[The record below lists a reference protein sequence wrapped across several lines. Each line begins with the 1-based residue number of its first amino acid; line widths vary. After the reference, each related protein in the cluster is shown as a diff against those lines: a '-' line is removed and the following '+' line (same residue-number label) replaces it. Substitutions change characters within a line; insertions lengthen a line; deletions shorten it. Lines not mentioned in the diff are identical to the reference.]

1 MAVKENSICFQY
13 LLIFM
18 ACFGTSLAA
27 GRLCKFA
34 EKFPGVGGSCY
45 KGSRNDDTTKQSTN
59 SLPDT
64 TVSPFETTTQ
74 SKTSPPIST
83 LSSLPDTTVSSVE
96 TTTQSTTLPPI
107 STLSSLPDTAVSSV
121 ETTTQSITSPPI
133 NTLSSLPDTTV
144 SSVET
149 TTQSTTSPPIST
161 LSSLP
166 DTTVVSVE
174 TTAQST
180 TSPPVE
186 SSSQSIDTTRLS
198 TPTVC
203 LRGQLRC
210 YNDDNEMF
218 CAAPENCTCQMTS
231 VNASISAGGFYVNPD
246 CTRRAHCING
256 NVTWDDVYS
265 CSPNALCEEQNNVR
279 QCYCKTGYH
288 GDGNVCVLTDCQ
300 DVYTAGINASGIYTI
315 KPTGWPGSPFPVY
328 CNMADGGGWTVF
340 QRRVNGSVDFYR
352 NWTSY
357 KEGFGQIVHEFWMGN
372 DKLYYITNQDNY
384 QIRIDLVDREGTP
397 YFAEYD
403 LFRINDENDKYRL
416 SAVGTYSGTAGT
428 STDKENAL
436 KYQFNSF
443 FSTYDQDNDMDTR
456 HCAVLLQGAW
466 WHYKCCTSNLNGNYF
481 ASVIPSTTHC
491 CGKKS
496 SICWNK
502 LPGPDHNIKY
512 SEMKIRPVRD

>member
-1 MAVKENSICFQY
+1 MIVIGN
-13 LLIFM
+13 
-18 ACFGTSLAA
+18 LARIYQ
-27 GRLCKFA
+27 GLCKFA

-45 KGSRNDDTTKQSTN
+45 KGPTNDDTTKQSTN
-59 SLPDT
+59 SLSGT
-64 TVSPFETTTQ
+64 TVSPVETTTQ
-74 SKTSPPIST
+74 SATSPPIST

-96 TTTQSTTLPPI
+96 TTTQSTT
-107 STLSSLPDTAVSSV
+107 
-121 ETTTQSITSPPI
+121 SPPI

-149 TTQSTTSPPIST
+149 TVLSTTSPPIST

-166 DTTVVSVE
+166 DTTVSSVE
-174 TTAQST
+174 TTVLSTTSPPISTLSSLPDTTVSSVETTKQST

-186 SSSQSIDTTRLS
+186 SSSQSIDTTLLS
-198 TPTVC
+198 TPTAC
-203 LRGQLRC
+203 LLGQLRC
-210 YNDDNEMF
+210 YNDDNEMV

-246 CTRRAHCING
+246 CTRMAHCING
-256 NVTWDDVYS
+256 SVTWDDVYS
-265 CSPNALCEEQNNVR
+265 CSPNAQCEKQGNVH
-279 QCYCKTGYH
+279 QCYCTAGYY
-288 GDGNVCVLTDCQ
+288 GDGKTCLQVTNCQ
-300 DVYTAGINASGIYTI
+300 DVYTAGINESGIYTI

-357 KEGFGQIVHEFWMGN
+357 KEGFGQIVHEFWLGN
-372 DKLYYITNQDNY
+372 DKLYYITNQENY

-397 YFAEYD
+397 HFAEYD
-403 LFRINDENDKYRL
+403 SFRINDENDKYRL
-416 SAVGTYSGTAGT
+416 SAVGTYSGTAEVRNT
-428 STDKENAL
+428 RYNENAL

-443 FSTYDQDNDMDTR
+443 FSTYDQDNDKNTR
-456 HCAVLLQGAW
+456 HCTVVLQGAW
-466 WHYKCCTSNLNGNYF
+466 WHNECCRSNLNGNYF
-481 ASVIPSTTHC
+481 ASVIPSTTGC
-491 CGKKS
+491 CGGHS

-512 SEMKIRPVRD
+512 TEMKIRPVRD

>member
-1 MAVKENSICFQY
+1 MNETKYFRL
-13 LLIFM
+13 LLIM
-18 ACFGTSLAA
+18 MILCDVGQS

-45 KGSRNDDTTKQSTN
+45 KGSTNDDTTKQGTN

-64 TVSPFETTTQ
+64 TVSPVETTTQ

-96 TTTQSTTLPPI
+96 K
-107 STLSSLPDTAVSSV
+107 
-121 ETTTQSITSPPI
+121 TTQSITSPPI
-133 NTLSSLPDTTV
+133 NTLSSLPDTTVYPVETTTQSTTSPPISTLSSLPDTTV

-166 DTTVVSVE
+166 DTTVSSVE

-210 YNDDNEMF
+210 YNDDNEMV

-288 GDGNVCVLTDCQ
+288 GDGNVCVLTNCQ
-300 DVYTAGINASGIYTI
+300 DVYTAGINESGIYTI

-357 KEGFGQIVHEFWMGN
+357 KEGFGQIFHEFWLGN

-403 LFRINDENDKYRL
+403 SFRINDENDKYRL
-416 SAVGTYSGTAGT
+416 SAVGTYSGTT
-428 STDKENAL
+428 EVRDTVYKENAL
-436 KYQFNSF
+436 KFQFNSF
-443 FSTYDQDNDMDTR
+443 FSTYDQDNDNSPR
-456 HCAVLLQGAW
+456 HCALDRQGAW
-466 WHYKCCTSNLNGNYF
+466 WHSKCCRSNLNGNYF
-481 ASVIPSTTHC
+481 ASVVPSTTYC
-491 CGKKS
+491 CGEQS
-496 SICWNK
+496 SICWNN

>member
-1 MAVKENSICFQY
+1 MAVKENSICFQH

-18 ACFGTSLAA
+18 ACFGSSLAT
-27 GRLCKFA
+27 GRLCEFA

-45 KGSRNDDTTKQSTN
+45 KGPTNDDTTKQSTN
-59 SLPDT
+59 SLSGT
-64 TVSPFETTTQ
+64 TVSPVETTTQ
-74 SKTSPPIST
+74 STTSPPIST

-96 TTTQSTTLPPI
+96 TTTQSTT
-107 STLSSLPDTAVSSV
+107 
-121 ETTTQSITSPPI
+121 
-133 NTLSSLPDTTV
+133 
-144 SSVET
+144 
-149 TTQSTTSPPIST
+149 
-161 LSSLP
+161 
-166 DTTVVSVE
+166 
-174 TTAQST
+174 
-180 TSPPVE
+180 SPPVE
-186 SSSQSIDTTRLS
+186 SSSHSIDTTRLS

-210 YNDDNEMF
+210 YNDDNEMV

-246 CTRRAHCING
+246 CTRMAHCING

-265 CSPNALCEEQNNVR
+265 CSLNALCEEQNNVR
-279 QCYCKTGYH
+279 QCYCKAGYH
-288 GDGNVCVLTDCQ
+288 GDGKTCLQLTNCQ
-300 DVYTAGINASGIYTI
+300 DVYTAGINESGIYII
-315 KPTGWPGSPFPVY
+315 KPTNWPGSPFPVY

-428 STDKENAL
+428 STEEKNGL
-436 KYQFNSF
+436 GHHFRSS
-443 FSTYDQDNDMDTR
+443 FSTYDQDNDMITG
-456 HCAVLLQGAW
+456 HCAIIKQGAW
-466 WHYKCCTSNLNGNYF
+466 WFNDCCVSNLNSIYSAG
-481 ASVIPSTTHC
+481 VVESTRRC
-491 CGKKS
+491 CGGDVV
-496 SICWNK
+496 SICWNN

-512 SEMKIRPVRD
+512 TEMKIRPVQV

>member
-1 MAVKENSICFQY
+1 MYHVNESELCDF
-13 LLIFM
+13 
-18 ACFGTSLAA
+18 AA
-27 GRLCKFA
+27 KFPCKGKHCLSYQEEGLCKFA
-34 EKFPGVGGSCY
+34 EKFPGVGRSCY
-45 KGSRNDDTTKQSTN
+45 KGSTNDDTTKQSTN

-64 TVSPFETTTQ
+64 TVSSVETTTQ
-74 SKTSPPIST
+74 SKTS
-83 LSSLPDTTVSSVE
+83 
-96 TTTQSTTLPPI
+96 PPI

-121 ETTTQSITSPPI
+121 ETTTQSTTSPPI

-144 SSVET
+144 S
-149 TTQSTTSPPIST
+149 
-161 LSSLP
+161 
-166 DTTVVSVE
+166 SVE

-210 YNDDNEMF
+210 YNDDNEMV
-218 CAAPENCTCQMTS
+218 CAAPENCTCQITS

-265 CSPNALCEEQNNVR
+265 CNPNALCEEQNNVR

-288 GDGNVCVLTDCQ
+288 GDGKTCLQLTNCQ

-315 KPTGWPGSPFPVY
+315 KPTNWSGSPFPVY

-403 LFRINDENDKYRL
+403 LFRINDENDMYRL

-428 STDKENAL
+428 DDKNAL
-436 KYQFNSF
+436 EYQFNSF
-443 FSTYDQDNDMDTR
+443 FSTYDQDNDKDTR
-456 HCAVLLQGAW
+456 HCAVVLQGAW
-466 WHYKCCTSNLNGNYF
+466 WHSKCCRSNLNGNYF
-481 ASVIPSTTHC
+481 ASVLPSTKFC
-491 CGKKS
+491 CGGHS
-496 SICWNK
+496 SICWSN

-512 SEMKIRPVRD
+512 TEMKIRPVRD

>member
-1 MAVKENSICFQY
+1 MNETKYIKL
-13 LLIFM
+13 LLIM
-18 ACFGTSLAA
+18 MILCDVGQA

-45 KGSRNDDTTKQSTN
+45 KGSTNDDTTKQSTN
-59 SLPDT
+59 SLSGT
-64 TVSPFETTTQ
+64 TVSP
-74 SKTSPPIST
+74 
-83 LSSLPDTTVSSVE
+83 
-96 TTTQSTTLPPI
+96 
-107 STLSSLPDTAVSSV
+107 
-121 ETTTQSITSPPI
+121 
-133 NTLSSLPDTTV
+133 
-144 SSVET
+144 VET

-166 DTTVVSVE
+166 DTTVSSVE

-210 YNDDNEMF
+210 YNDDNEMV

-288 GDGNVCVLTDCQ
+288 GDGNVCVLTNCQ
-300 DVYTAGINASGIYTI
+300 DVYTAGINESGIYTI

-357 KEGFGQIVHEFWMGN
+357 KEGFGQIVHEFWLGN

-397 YFAEYD
+397 HFAEYD
-403 LFRINDENDKYRL
+403 SFRINDEIDKYRL
-416 SAVGTYSGTAGT
+416 SAVGNYSGTAEVLNT
-428 STDKENAL
+428 HYNENAL
-436 KYQFNSF
+436 KFQFNSL
-443 FSTYDQDNDMDTR
+443 FSTYDQDNDDMDTR
-456 HCAVLLQGAW
+456 HCAVVLQGAW
-466 WHYKCCTSNLNGNYF
+466 WHNVCCRSNLNSNYF
-481 ASVIPSTTHC
+481 ASVIPSTTNC
-491 CGKKS
+491 CGGHS
-496 SICWNK
+496 SICWNN

-512 SEMKIRPVRD
+512 TEMKIRPVRD